1 MERLTKPGVDSNPYR
16 CNDYKDSLCIC
27 SIYKRLQY
35 FEDLV
40 DSGKI
45 ELPQEFGGFTGK
57 SRSDIL

>member
-1 MERLTKPGVDSNPYR
+1 MTIKTVFVSVV
-16 CNDYKDSLCIC
+16 
-27 SIYKRLQY
+27 SIKRLQY

-57 SRSDIL
+57 NRSDIL

>member
-1 MERLTKPGVDSNPYR
+1 MERLTKPGVDSDFYR
-16 CNDYKDSLCIC
+16 CSDYKDSLCIC

-45 ELPQEFGGFTGK
+45 ELPQEFGG
-57 SRSDIL
+57 